1 MTKQEFIIDTL
12 LPYFKDPSI
21 CGYNE
26 MTYACQYQTMDGR
39 HCALGKWVRDEK
51 MKSVVICGNAEDVFL
66 YHSQSE
72 ILKSEAIGILN
83 THEWMIVQSIH
94 DNLAV
99 KNNRPIIENLKL
111 LKALGIDVTLL
122 EVEQSRLLEQNYFTV
137 KF

>member
-26 MTYACQYQTMDGR
+26 KTYACQYQTMDGR
-39 HCALGKWVRDEK
+39 RCALGKWVRDEK
-51 MKSVVICGNAEDVFL
+51 IKSVISCGDAEDVFTN
-66 YHSQSE
+66 YSQSD
-72 ILKSEAIGILN
+72 ILKSEAIDILN
-83 THEWMIVQSIH
+83 EDEWMIVQSIH

-99 KNNRPIIENLKL
+99 KNNRPIIQNLKL

-122 EVEQSRLLEQNYFTV
+122 EQEQSRLLEEDYFTV
-137 KF
+137 KS